1 MTWHTDQTE
10 GRLQGPEREKL
21 LAQREKLVKEVEV
34 LSMQPLRSK
43 TQSAAI
49 GRHEDLLALAKKI
62 KAIDKKLGRT
72 V

>member
-1 MTWHTDQTE
+1 MTWHADQTE
-10 GRLQGPEREKL
+10 GRPVGDAREKL

-49 GRHEDLLALAKKI
+49 GRQEDLIALAKKI
-62 KAIDKKLGRT
+62 KVIDKKLGRQA
-72 V
+72 